1 MNCVRETFAQ
11 YGCLDEKN
19 VFIGELSKENGYLL
33 AKKAMS
39 SGHLPEA
46 LILGSDEIAEG
57 AIEAFQEQGLRSPK
71 DLAIV
76 IYEDIKTLESK
87 WENFTRV
94 QMFPDIV
101 WETAIKLLLE
111 QIQKQRTDSMKIFLP
126 GKLKL
131 GESA

>member
-1 MNCVRETFAQ
+1 MKSQRVR
-11 YGCLDEKN
+11 
-19 VFIGELSKENGYLL
+19 S
-33 AKKAMS
+33 
-39 SGHLPEA
+39 
-46 LILGSDEIAEG
+46 
-57 AIEAFQEQGLRSPK
+57 EAFQEQGLRSPK